1 MSLEK
6 LGADKK
12 KLREGFPG
20 FRLEV
25 GSPGQKDELLARKE
39 AFHCASW
46 PFQLLL
52 SDLIDGLEKVAND
65 VKLVIDNLSFRTMG
79 QKALPERLPHVHD
92 GVCHLLGTFFSEPFP
107 ERL

>member
-20 FRLEV
+20 FRLEA

-52 SDLIDGLEKVAND
+52 SDLGP
-65 VKLVIDNLSFRTMG
+65 RTGRKSNPSVTILHVG
-79 QKALPERLPHVHD
+79 QKTRYRIGLLRSFLHPEGEVLKIFKGAIGKIRP
-92 GVCHLLGTFFSEPFP
+92 
-107 ERL
+107 